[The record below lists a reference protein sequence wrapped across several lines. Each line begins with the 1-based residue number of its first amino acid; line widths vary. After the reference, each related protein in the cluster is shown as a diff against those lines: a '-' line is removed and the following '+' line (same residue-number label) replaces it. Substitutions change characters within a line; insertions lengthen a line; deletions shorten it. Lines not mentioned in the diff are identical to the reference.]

1 MSKRKSRLYLCPS
14 EPQSQL
20 LTFRLNEEPHL
31 MWDYRTSNWDEVCS
45 LWVFMFSWNIRLLKT
60 SQAQLSR
67 TWEKQTKKK
76 NQRISYSCYKD
87 KTLQTSSMVWC
98 SSVRRFCFCSLRR
111 TRTETRCEGWNVSF
125 LISCFQGTREREDNG
140 QMRGRMI
147 AAMTKLG
154 LITHRGQNDDW
165 HQWFQST
172 DASLKYKLSPP
183 SRTGG
188 SFKPHR
194 MGFPKCPCRVRAR
207 KAQLNQRQI
216 THKCCW
222 VKSNLKD
229 ACKTTAFASASRF
242 WIRNMLCIL
251 FMWVCSIQ

>member
-1 MSKRKSRLYLCPS
+1 
-14 EPQSQL
+14 
-20 LTFRLNEEPHL
+20 
-31 MWDYRTSNWDEVCS
+31 
-45 LWVFMFSWNIRLLKT
+45 
-60 SQAQLSR
+60 
-67 TWEKQTKKK
+67 
-76 NQRISYSCYKD
+76 
-87 KTLQTSSMVWC
+87 MVWC
-98 SSVRRFCFCSLRR
+98 SSVRRFCFCSLK
-111 TRTETRCEGWNVSF
+111 EQGQKLVVKDEMYLSWSLVSR
-125 LISCFQGTREREDNG
+125 GTRERDDNG
-140 QMRGRMI
+140 QMRGRML

-188 SFKPHR
+188 SFKPQR

-216 THKCCW
+216 THECCW
-222 VKSNLKD
+222 VKSNLKG
-229 ACKTTAFASASRF
+229 ACITTAFVSASRF
-242 WIRNMLCIL
+242 WIRNMLFIL

>member
-1 MSKRKSRLYLCPS
+1 
-14 EPQSQL
+14 
-20 LTFRLNEEPHL
+20 
-31 MWDYRTSNWDEVCS
+31 
-45 LWVFMFSWNIRLLKT
+45 
-60 SQAQLSR
+60 
-67 TWEKQTKKK
+67 
-76 NQRISYSCYKD
+76 
-87 KTLQTSSMVWC
+87 MVWC

-251 FMWVCSIQ
+251 FILLFVFHTVVIISPTPFKGFTFLMKNTGRIPCWPRLVYDTVVSAGIVLVNWWTSSMQNIPYPGDQQCCFFFFFSRTVKVSESWNV